1 MTRQRWGHAPAPTGG
16 VRLRPHP
23 GLQGPQKALSQER
36 GRVTPVPPKVQLMAI
51 HRSDDGP
58 DGEKEEDG

>member
-1 MTRQRWGHAPAPTGG
+1 MGPPPAPTGS

-23 GLQGPQKALSQER
+23 GLRGPQKALSRER

-51 HRSDDGP
+51 HRHDDGA
-58 DGEKEEDG
+58 DGEKEEEDGSH